1 MGQKT
6 HPEGFRLAY
15 NKSWLS
21 VWHADRNFKDLLEED
36 LKIREYIADKVGSAG
51 IDELKIS
58 RSINEIAIDVT
69 VARPGLV
76 IGRGGATHKMIKHDL
91 EQLIQGSKAKLE
103 VHEIEKPNLSP
114 VLAAESIIGAIERR
128 YPYKRAVV
136 STVRRVMEAGA
147 RGIKV
152 FVSGRLG
159 GQGIARTEKTTEGS
173 VPASTLSEPVRF
185 SSGFARTKYGTV
197 GVKVWITQPED
208 V

>member
-1 MGQKT
+1 MAQKT

-15 NKSWLS
+15 NKNWQS

-36 LKIREYIADKVGSAG
+36 LKIRDYLDEKVRSAG

-58 RSINEIAIDVT
+58 RSTNEIAVDLT

-76 IGRGGATHKMIKHDL
+76 IGRGGAMHRTIKRDL
-91 EQLIQGSKAKLE
+91 EDLVKGKTKLE
-103 VHEIEKPNLSP
+103 VHEIEKPNLSS
-114 VLAAESIIGAIERR
+114 VLAMESIIGAIERR

-136 STVRRVMEAGA
+136 STVKRVMESGA
-147 RGIKV
+147 KGIKV

-159 GQGIARTEKTTEGS
+159 GHTIARTEKTTEGS
-173 VPASTLSEPVRF
+173 VPTSTLEERVRF

-197 GVKVWITQPED
+197 GVKVWITQPEEE
-208 V
+208 